1 MEREV
6 LRRLCLLNQLSL
18 TDTQKDDVISFFAER
33 DADTATLDAI
43 DTENVE
49 RMVHVM
55 PILTVV
61 REDGASQPFSVKIFR
76 QAAPETMKVT
86 GAYLVCLSKEG
97 MYEYLYDKAG
107 NGGCQG
113 YRG

>member
-1 MEREV
+1 MERDV

-18 TDTQKDDVISFFAER
+18 TDTQKDEVISFFADR

-43 DTENVE
+43 DTEHVE

-61 REDGASQPFSVKIFR
+61 REDVVNQPFTR
-76 QAAPETMKVT
+76 EALQAGAPDTD
-86 GAYLVCLSKEG
+86 EG
-97 MYEYLYDKAG
+97 YWCVPRVLE
-107 NGGCQG
+107 
-113 YRG
+113 